1 MRGHLIESR
10 TVDPEPR
17 WNAFCNGLCV
27 NQTMCHCDRAMGANE
42 AEPARI
48 EGCARSS
55 SVSRRKKI
63 MPAALEAIPTLIDR
77 GMSAAEIADK
87 LGCTEGTLRV
97 KCSHMGISLR
107 RRKLPDGAATQD
119 VRHAAAYKSSTRVT
133 APFRNAQTLTLELP
147 RRVLDRLQDQAALK
161 GITNSRFVSMLLEV
175 IARDDLYAAVLDGSE
190 DAGTLAPRGKLLV

>member
-1 MRGHLIESR
+1 
-10 TVDPEPR
+10 
-17 WNAFCNGLCV
+17 
-27 NQTMCHCDRAMGANE
+27 
-42 AEPARI
+42 
-48 EGCARSS
+48 
-55 SVSRRKKI
+55 VSRRKKI

-97 KCSHMGISLR
+97 KCSQMGISLR
-107 RRKLPDGAATQD
+107 RRKLPDGATKH
-119 VRHAAAYKSSTRVT
+119 RHVAACSGAGQAAGRL
-133 APFRNAQTLTLELP
+133 RDAQTLTLELP

-161 GITNSRFVSMLLEV
+161 GISNSRFVSMLLEV